1 MPIYEYTCQECK
13 RDFVL
18 SLSLSIKELEA
29 KPAVTCPDCKSA
41 KVEKKY
47 SGFTAVTS
55 KKS

>member
-13 RDFVL
+13 RDFVIV
-18 SLSLSIKELEA
+18 LSIKELEA
-29 KPAVTCPDCKSA
+29 RPVVQCPNCKCD

-47 SGFTAVTS
+47 SGFTAMTS

>member
-13 RDFVL
+13 RDFIVT
-18 SLSLSIKELEA
+18 LSIKELEA
-29 KPAVTCPDCKSA
+29 KPAVKCPDCMSV
-41 KVEKKY
+41 KVEEKY

>member
-18 SLSLSIKELEA
+18 SLSIKEQEA
-29 KPAVTCPDCKSA
+29 KPAVKCPDCKSA
-41 KVEKKY
+41 KVKKKY
-47 SGFTAVTS
+47 GGFTAVTS